1 VTQIEATADRLAAA
15 LAARH
20 VGCGTIE
27 CGHVAAPP
35 TGRAAYGDVVAN
47 VFLDEDD
54 GLAKVTVSILW
65 RDDEG
70 DLLDVVDVADDL
82 DAEDADSVSGAA
94 FRATEWGGA

>member
-1 VTQIEATADRLAAA
+1 MIQIEATADRLAFK
-15 LAARH
+15 LGARH

-27 CGHVAAPP
+27 CGHIAARA
-35 TGRAAYGDVVAN
+35 GAAYGDVVAH

-82 DAEDADSVSGAA
+82 DAEDASSVDAAVTAAGAA
-94 FRATEWGGA
+94 